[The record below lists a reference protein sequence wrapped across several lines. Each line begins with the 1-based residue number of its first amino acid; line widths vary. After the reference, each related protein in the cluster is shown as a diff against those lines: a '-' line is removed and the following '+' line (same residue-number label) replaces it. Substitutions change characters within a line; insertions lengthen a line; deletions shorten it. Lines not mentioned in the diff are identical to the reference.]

1 MSDFFLKII
10 IKFTKFFISLFIP
23 VFYFPIELSYLLID
37 LSYLLIDLSYLLIDL
52 SYLLIDSSYLLI
64 DSSYFPIDFLNL
76 IINLEIKFQQKRSSN
91 DAAYGTTHK
100 STDYECRY

>member
-37 LSYLLIDLSYLLIDL
+37 LSYLLID
-52 SYLLIDSSYLLI
+52 SSYLLI

-76 IINLEIKFQQKRSSN
+76 IINLEIKFQQKPSSN
-91 DAAYGTTHK
+91 DATYSTTCKTTAYQ
-100 STDYECRY
+100 CRP